1 MQGSVIV
8 MGGELEGESPSVGID
23 ISKAMLD
30 LSAYPSGNSWR
41 VEHTPA
47 GISALAE
54 ELASL
59 RPAVVVVEATGGLE
73 VSLVAVLGAAALP
86 VVVVN
91 PRQVRD
97 FARATGRLAKTDKLD
112 AQVLAQFGAMVRP
125 KVRPLPDAARREL
138 RALVTRRRQLVEM
151 LTAEKNRMGRTTSG
165 VRHRIE
171 VNVGWLQEQLKDL
184 DRDLRDYLKSSP
196 LWKEEAQLLRSVPGI
211 GPVVTATLI
220 AHLPELGTLNRKEVA
235 LLVGVAPLNRDS
247 GTMRGKRTIWGG
259 RRPLRTALYMASV
272 VGIQHNPVL
281 RAFYHRLCDAGKPK
295 KVALTACMRK
305 LLTILNVMVRDHRHW
320 NPIVQNS

>member
-1 MQGSVIV
+1 M
-8 MGGELEGESPSVGID
+8 EGESPSVGID
-23 ISKAMLD
+23 VSKATLD
-30 LSAYPSGNSWR
+30 LSAYPGGKCWQA
-41 VEHTPA
+41 EHTPA
-47 GISALAE
+47 GITALAE
-54 ELASL
+54 ELGSL

-73 VSLVAVLGAAALP
+73 VSLVAALGAAALP

-97 FARATGRLAKTDKLD
+97 YARAIGRLAKTDKLD

-125 KVRPLPDAARREL
+125 KVRPLPDAACREL
-138 RALVTRRRQLVEM
+138 RALVTRRQQLVEM
-151 LTAEKNRMGRTTSG
+151 LTAEKNRRGRTTPG
-165 VRHRIE
+165 VRYRIE

-184 DRDLRDYLKSSP
+184 DRDLEDYLKSSP
-196 LWKEEAQLLRSVPGI
+196 LWKEEAQLLRSVPGV

-220 AHLPELGTLNRKEVA
+220 ARLPELGSLNRKEIA

-247 GTMRGKRTIWGG
+247 GTMRGKRRVWGG
-259 RRPLRTALYMASV
+259 RKALRTALYMASV

-281 RAFYHRLCDAGKPK
+281 RAFYQRLCAAGKPK

-305 LLTILNVMVRDHRHW
+305 LLTILNVMVRDHRTW
-320 NPIVQNS
+320 SPIAQNS